1 MGLPKETL
9 QEMYYQMVLARTL
22 DERMWVLQR
31 QGQVAFHISGMG
43 QEGIQV
49 GAAYAMDRERDIMV
63 PYYRDH
69 AFVLAWGM
77 TPREMMLALFARQ
90 GDPSSGGR
98 QMPAHYGHRKLR
110 IVSESSP
117 VATQIPQAVGMALAS
132 KMRGDDAVTVVCFGD
147 GATSKGDFHEGL
159 NFAAVDKA
167 PVIFLCQN
175 NQFAISM
182 PQSKQMAIENVSIRA
197 DGYGMPGVTVDG
209 NDVLAVYEAV
219 YEAADRARSGGGPT
233 LVEAKTYRIVPH
245 SSDDDDRLYRSREEV
260 ERWKKKGPIIRFRK
274 YLREEGILDEDKE
287 AGILARAVAE
297 VDEATEFARQAP
309 FPDLKD
315 AVRPVYYGD

>member
-1 MGLPKETL
+1 MDLSRETL
-9 QEMYYQMVLARTL
+9 EEVYYHMVLARTL

-49 GAAYAMDRERDIMV
+49 GAAYAMDREQDILV

-77 TPREMMLALFARQ
+77 TPRELMLALFARK

-132 KMRGDDAVTVVCFGD
+132 KMRGEEAVTVVCFGD

-167 PVIFLCQN
+167 PVVFLCQN
-175 NQFAISM
+175 NQFAISV
-182 PQSKQMAIENVSIRA
+182 PQSKQMAIENVSERA

-219 YEAADRARSGGGPT
+219 KVAADHARAGGGPT

-245 SSDDDDRLYRSREEV
+245 SSDDDDRLYRSRDEV

-274 YLREEGILDEDKE
+274 YLREEGVLDEDKE
-287 AGILARAVAE
+287 AEILARAVAE
-297 VDEATEFARQAP
+297 VDGATEFARQAP
-309 FPDLKD
+309 FPGLKD

>member
-1 MGLPKETL
+1 MDLSRETL
-9 QEMYYQMVLARTL
+9 EEVFYHMVLARTL

-49 GAAYAMDRERDIMV
+49 GAAYAMDREQDILV

-77 TPREMMLALFARQ
+77 TPRELMLALFARK

-132 KMRGDDAVTVVCFGD
+132 KMRGEEAVTVVCFGD

-167 PVIFLCQN
+167 PVVFLCQN
-175 NQFAISM
+175 NQFAISV
-182 PQSKQMAIENVSIRA
+182 PQSKQMAIENVSERA

-219 YEAADRARSGGGPT
+219 KVAADHARAGGGPT

-245 SSDDDDRLYRSREEV
+245 SSDDDDRLYRSRDEV

-274 YLREEGILDEDKE
+274 YLREEGVLDEDKE
-287 AGILARAVAE
+287 AEILARAVAE
-297 VDEATEFARQAP
+297 VDGATEFARQAP
-309 FPDLKD
+309 FPGLKD

>member
-274 YLREEGILDEDKE
+274 HLREEGILDEDKE

>member
-1 MGLPKETL
+1 MDLPVEL
-9 QEMYYQMVLARTL
+9 LHEMFYQMVLARTL

-49 GAAYAMDRERDIMV
+49 GAALAMDRERDFLF

-69 AFVLAWGM
+69 AFVLTWGM
-77 TPREMMLALFARQ
+77 TPRELMLGLFARK

-98 QMPAHYGHRKLR
+98 QMPAHYGHRQLR
-110 IVSESSP
+110 IVSGSSS
-117 VATQIPQAVGMALAS
+117 VATQIPQAVGFALAS
-132 KMRGDDAVTVVCFGD
+132 ELRGEDVVTIVCFGD

-159 NFAAVDKA
+159 NFAAVHKA

-175 NQFAISM
+175 NQYAISL
-182 PQSKQMAIENVSIRA
+182 PQSKQMAIENVSDRA
-197 DGYGMPGVTVDG
+197 AGYGIPGVTIDG
-209 NDVLAVYEAV
+209 NNVVAVYEAV
-219 YEAADRARSGGGPT
+219 REAAERARTGGGPT
-233 LVEAKTYRIVPH
+233 LVEGKTYRIVPH

-274 YLREEGILDEDKE
+274 FLHENNLLDEDTE
-287 AGILARAVAE
+287 AKLKTKAIAE
-297 VDEATEFARQAP
+297 VDDATEFARQAP
-309 FPDLKD
+309 FPDLKN

>member
-1 MGLPKETL
+1 MDLPEETL
-9 QEMYYQMVLARTL
+9 REMFYHMVLGRTI

-43 QEGIQV
+43 QEGIQI
-49 GAAYAMDRERDIMV
+49 GAAYAMDRSKDFLV

-69 AFVLAWGM
+69 SLVLAWGM
-77 TPREMMLALFARQ
+77 TPRELMLALFARK

-117 VATQIPQAVGMALAS
+117 VATQIPQAVGIALAN
-132 KMRGDDAVTVVCFGD
+132 KMRGEDAVTLVCFGD

-175 NQFAISM
+175 NQFAISL
-182 PQSKQMAIENVSIRA
+182 PQSKQMAIENVADRA
-197 DGYGMPGVTVDG
+197 PGYGMPGVTVDG
-209 NDVLAVYEAV
+209 NDVLAVYRAV
-219 YEAADRARSGGGPT
+219 KEAADRARAGGGPT

-274 YLREEGILDEDKE
+274 YLREQGILSEDEE
-287 AGILARAVAE
+287 AELMARAVSV
-297 VDEATEFARQAP
+297 VDDATEFARQAP